1 MTPGQPNCWTL
12 KQGWK
17 VRMLAGWGRRPTSLR
32 SLSPFPGRVRGG
44 GMRKIGRMSSRLV
57 TATRQTRARLRQA
70 VERRYPAPA

>member
-1 MTPGQPNCWTL
+1 
-12 KQGWK
+12 
-17 VRMLAGWGRRPTSLR
+17 MLAGWGRRPTSLR
-32 SLSPFPGRVRGG
+32 SLSPFLEGFVAV

>member
-1 MTPGQPNCWTL
+1 
-12 KQGWK
+12 
-17 VRMLAGWGRRPTSLR
+17 V
-32 SLSPFPGRVRGG
+32 